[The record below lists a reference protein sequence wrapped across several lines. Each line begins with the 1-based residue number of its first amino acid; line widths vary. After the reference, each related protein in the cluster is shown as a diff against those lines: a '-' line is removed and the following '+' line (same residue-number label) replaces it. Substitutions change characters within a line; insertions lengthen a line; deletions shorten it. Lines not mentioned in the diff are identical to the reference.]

1 MSSIAHIMGRPTKDP
16 VMQQSQNGGNEYI
29 LSDIAVTQRSQNGE
43 NETVFYNCFFNK
55 FQGQRLLKAG
65 VKQGTCL
72 WIYGSLD
79 LHPFIYQKG
88 KNQGQPGINAKI
100 TVADWQFA
108 IANRPENAPAAQG
121 APTPETPTGSAS
133 NGGYNTGGAPN
144 INNYSAG
151 GTMPQQN
158 MAPAYGQN
166 YPAQAAPQAQA
177 NYGNAMPNQAYA
189 TPPANGFSGVQ
200 ENNPAAPPQQ
210 LPFN

>member
-1 MSSIAHIMGRPTKDP
+1 MSSITHIMGRPTKDP
-16 VMQQSQNGGNEYI
+16 AMQQSQNGGNEYM
-29 LSDIAVTQRSQNGE
+29 LLDIAVSQRSQNGE
-43 NETVFYNCFFNK
+43 NETVFYSCFFNK

-121 APTPETPTGSAS
+121 AP
-133 NGGYNTGGAPN
+133 
-144 INNYSAG
+144 
-151 GTMPQQN
+151 MPQQN
-158 MAPAYGQN
+158 MASAYGQN
-166 YPAQAAPQAQA
+166 YPAQAAPQA